1 MANSNVPLPMIHLFP
16 PTGKCQRNQML
27 HIFLNLLYPPNV
39 KHVGES
45 NGKMASFSQQSPQQ
59 LKTSF
64 IETLTDAQMEVELA
78 TRGQSDNPDWF
89 AHKQNKITAS
99 ICKDVFSHMNNSNSK
114 MPTNLIKRITT
125 KGPIYRQVSYS
136 QAKLFNYKTKG
147 MIYGIEN
154 EPVAASLYKSHLHH
168 YRMSR
173 KSQFRRLALFWTKM
187 IQFLLQALT
196 ELQPLST
203 IMAMLSSEM
212 LR

>member
-1 MANSNVPLPMIHLFP
+1 MFHCQWYTCSHPLASAKEI
-16 PTGKCQRNQML
+16 KCCTFSWIYCTPQCQACRWIKWENGI
-27 HIFLNLLYPPNV
+27 IFSTIPSTVENIIYWNMDTWTNRSWTCN
-39 KHVGES
+39 KR
-45 NGKMASFSQQSPQQ
+45 AIRQPQVVC
-59 LKTSF
+59 T
-64 IETLTDAQMEVELA
+64 
-78 TRGQSDNPDWF
+78 
-89 AHKQNKITAS
+89 HKQNKITAS
-99 ICKDVFSHMNNSNSK
+99 ICKDVISHMNNSNSK

-125 KGPIYRQVSYS
+125 KGTIYEQVSYS
-136 QAKLFNYKTKG
+136 QAELFNYKTKG